1 MQKFHELPYERPDM
15 AELKKEFN
23 SILELFE
30 NSQNVNQQLICI
42 QRLESIKSHFGTMQT
57 IASIRHTIDTRDE
70 FYDRETDFFDENTPL
85 LEEKVNQFD
94 QALVKSPFRAELE
107 EKLGKQYF
115 NLIDVQL
122 KTFKP
127 EIMPDL
133 IEENKLSTE
142 YSKLVASAEVEF
154 EGQTYT
160 LAQLTPFRQDQ
171 DRARRKA
178 ATAAYYG
185 FYADNQDQ
193 LDRIYDDLVNVRT
206 KIARTLG
213 YENFIELA
221 YYRLSRTDYN
231 AADVAKYRNQ
241 VYTGVVPLVSKLKQ
255 RQQARLG
262 MSELK
267 HYDESLNFNT
277 GNPLPQGDSDFIVDQ
292 AKTMYQE
299 LSPETDEFFNFML
312 DYELMDLL
320 AKPGKEAGGYCTMI
334 FDYKAPFIFANFNGT
349 QGDIEV
355 MTHEAGHA
363 FQCFQSR
370 DIFPLDMVF
379 PTLEAAEIHSM
390 SMEFL
395 TWPWMHLF
403 FEEQTDKFKFSHLSG
418 SIEFIPYGVAVD
430 EYQHWVYA
438 NPEATP
444 AERNAMWREIEQKY
458 QPHLDFDGDEF
469 LENGGKWMRQLH
481 IFGAPMY
488 YIDYTLAQVCAFQFL
503 LKSLA
508 DPENAWADYLR
519 LCQTGGSK
527 PFLELLEVANLE
539 NPFIAGSLA
548 KVMPQLEEIL
558 DSFDDQNM

>member
-1 MQKFHELPYERPDM
+1 MQKFHKLPYQRPDM
-15 AELKKEFN
+15 DELKTDFN
-23 SILELFE
+23 SIIELFD

-42 QRLESIKSHFGTMQT
+42 QRLESIKSHFGTMNT
-57 IASIRHTIDTRDE
+57 LASIRHTIDTRDE
-70 FYDRETDFFDENTPL
+70 FYDQEIEFFNENSPL
-85 LEEKVNQFD
+85 FEEMTNQFD
-94 QALVKSPFRAELE
+94 QAVVKSLFRAELE
-107 EKLGKQYF
+107 EKLSKQYF
-115 NLIDVQL
+115 NLIDVKL

-127 EIMPDL
+127 EILPDL

-154 EGQTYT
+154 EGETYT
-160 LAQLTPFRQDQ
+160 LAQLTPFRQDK

-185 FYADNQDQ
+185 FYADNQEQ
-193 LDRIYDDLVNVRT
+193 LDRIYDDLVKVRT

-241 VYTGVVPLVSKLKQ
+241 VYTEIVPLVSKLKQ

-262 MSELK
+262 LSELK

-320 AKPGKEAGGYCTMI
+320 AKPGKEAGGYCTL
-334 FDYKAPFIFANFNGT
+334 FSDYKAPFIFANFNGT

-370 DIFPLDMVF
+370 DIFPSDLIWS
-379 PTLEAAEIHSM
+379 TLEAAEIHSM

-395 TWPWMHLF
+395 TWPWMNLF
-403 FEEQTDKFKFSHLSG
+403 FKEQTDKFKFSHLSG

-508 DPENAWADYLR
+508 DPENAWADYLK

-539 NPFIAGSLA
+539 NPFKEGSLA
-548 KVMPQLEEIL
+548 KVMPKLEEIL
-558 DSFDDQNM
+558 NSFDDQNM